1 MCESRHDGCGG
12 GGDTANR
19 PSPSADRATEAVG
32 SEMVERA
39 GSDEGL
45 VEPGIDYSL
54 SALKGRWAY
63 MNDEGTSQIHKGY
76 RLGLSFGQ
84 CVYSM
89 FQIHNETIN
98 IWSHVCGCLLFAFLC
113 VSLLSSPPRLTG
125 SHGGGHPALPP
136 PVCRLGG
143 PNGTGPG
150 GVGPFNESG
159 GCPVSSGAGRNESR
173 AVEERHAWTL
183 SLRHFEAAKHMLASA
198 GARLPGLRDLTEAV
212 GEKTS
217 HLSEEVRKEVAAT
230 WEKTSHLSEGVR
242 KEVAATSQRARAEAR
257 ALEEKLR
264 ESVAALEWSVEQIRE
279 ELAHLSHASMEG
291 CVTCWADVVAR
302 LAISRSAL
310 DERLAAFHSMTAGA
324 AQAGHKW
331 GARTAEWAEQTAA
344 EVRGMGHSLNVGI
357 KEARHALQHAS
368 QHMTEELQH
377 ELRLA
382 TWEILPHKDAGLTR
396 WPIVVFLLSA
406 CVCLMTSALYHLFN
420 CHSRALNDALLLL
433 DYVGISVLIAGS
445 FFPPIF
451 YGFFCS
457 PNLLKFYLCAVSVI
471 SVSSAVVGVYSGLN
485 PSVFWRWARVLCY
498 SANACFGMLPCGHL
512 ALRWVAGEQSWGP
525 AIAYITA
532 MLSIYGLGTCIYT
545 FQFPEKYFPGRFDYF
560 LSSHQL
566 WHILVFSA
574 AFLHYFCAIGHYE
587 WRAHHVCPGP
597 GMSVL

>member
-1 MCESRHDGCGG
+1 MHITHCGDGVES
-12 GGDTANR
+12 GDAANR
-19 PSPSADRATEAVG
+19 PPEGA
-32 SEMVERA
+32 VERA
-39 GSDEGL
+39 GSGGKGDNIAIDEPV
-45 VEPGIDYSL
+45 VEPGINYSL
-54 SALKGRWAY
+54 SALKGQWAY
-63 MNDEGTSQIHKGY
+63 MNDEGTSRIYKGY
-76 RLGLSFGQ
+76 RLGLSFWQ
-84 CVYSM
+84 CIFSM
-89 FQIHNETIN
+89 FQIHNETVN

-113 VSLLSSPPRLTG
+113 VSLLSSPALIG
-125 SHGGGHPALPP
+125 SHGVRRPAMAV
-136 PVCRLGG
+136 PVCRPSG
-143 PNGTGPG
+143 PNDTGIG
-150 GVGPFNESG
+150 AAGLTSSSYDSCLARARGV
-159 GCPVSSGAGRNESR
+159 RNESR

-183 SLRHFEAAKHMLASA
+183 SVQQFEAAKDLLLSAS
-198 GARLPGLRDLTEAV
+198 ARLPGLKDLKEVV

-217 HLSEEVRKEVAAT
+217 HLSEE
-230 WEKTSHLSEGVR
+230 VR

-264 ESVAALEWSVEQIRE
+264 ESVAALERSMEQVRE
-279 ELAHLSHASMEG
+279 EVAHLSHASMEG
-291 CVTCWADVVAR
+291 CVTCWAEVVAR
-302 LAISRSAL
+302 LAISRTAL
-310 DERLAAFHSMTAGA
+310 DEKLAAFNSMTVNA
-324 AQAGHKW
+324 AHAGHKW
-331 GARTAEWAEQTAA
+331 GSMTAEWAEQTAA
-344 EVRGMGHSLNVGI
+344 EMRGMGHSLNVGI

-382 TWEILPHKDAGLTR
+382 TWEILPLKDAGLTR

-445 FFPPIF
+445 FFPPIY
-451 YGFFCS
+451 YGFFCT
-457 PNLLKFYLCAVSVI
+457 PTLLWFYLGAVSMI

-512 ALRWVAGEQSWGP
+512 GAHWMAGQQSWGP

-532 MLSIYGLGTCIYT
+532 MLSIYGVGTCIYT

-587 WRAHHVCPGP
+587 WRAHHACPAP
-597 GMSVL
+597 SVVGH